1 MRYTRVEFGPA
12 SNRTACRTLRTA
24 PRHVPLFSA
33 LHLFTRT
40 VSLFSTWT
48 ARTRSAP
55 KAPQTLPHPTRTA
68 PVLLH
73 RSRAFPNLPLTDM
86 ERCARRALL
95 LACAGLACAAAP
107 AEAALGELVFRCPS
121 CTAER
126 QAACPAL
133 AETCAEMVR
142 EPGCGCCPVCARREG
157 EPCGV
162 YTPRCSGG
170 LRCYPTPGSELPL
183 EQLVRGLGTCARKV
197 ELGEPGVGSEEQRET
212 SAEVLDPSE
221 ASQTEVPPLRRP
233 TKDDPKK
240 NAVWQHRQ
248 EIRTKM
254 KSNKADDVRPPP
266 VKLTQCQQELDHVLE
281 RIARMPFSESRGPL
295 EELYA
300 LHIPN
305 CDKRGQYN
313 VKQCK
318 MSVHGQRGE
327 CWCVNPHTGRQIATS
342 PMVRGDPNCGQHL
355 GGPDME
361 PPAPLQK

>member
-1 MRYTRVEFGPA
+1 
-12 SNRTACRTLRTA
+12 
-24 PRHVPLFSA
+24 
-33 LHLFTRT
+33 
-40 VSLFSTWT
+40 
-48 ARTRSAP
+48 
-55 KAPQTLPHPTRTA
+55 
-68 PVLLH
+68 
-73 RSRAFPNLPLTDM
+73 
-86 ERCARRALL
+86 
-95 LACAGLACAAAP
+95 
-107 AEAALGELVFRCPS
+107 
-121 CTAER
+121 
-126 QAACPAL
+126 
-133 AETCAEMVR
+133 
-142 EPGCGCCPVCARREG
+142 REG

-212 SAEVLDPSE
+212 SGDTGCVAPVSLCPHELQLHSYSTLSIRSAEVLDPSE

-266 VKLTQCQQELDHVLE
+266 VKLELDHVLE